1 MKNLSLAFV
10 AFAALL
16 AVTPAAKADFNPYNV
31 TFSFSTTPDLSGH
44 YVSASGILSG
54 DELGST
60 TDPFEVSSGSV
71 NVQSNIAP
79 ITGSGATLGPGSCF
93 FPGTS
98 PQGPTITPFHCS
110 AQSGFSFEILDP
122 VLGGINIIIGPELST
137 AVLGTDEFY
146 FWEYNGDEP
155 LYTTTGTLN
164 IYGDIGG
171 VEYTPEPPSLLLLGT
186 GLFLL
191 GFFAIG
197 KARATAHDFRF

>member
-1 MKNLSLAFV
+1 VKKLSLGIV
-10 AFAALL
+10 AVAALL
-16 AVTPAAKADFNPYNV
+16 SVSTAAKADFNPYNV

-60 TDPFEVSSGSV
+60 TDPFEVSGGSV
-71 NVQSNIAP
+71 SVQSNIAP
-79 ITGSGATLGPGSCF
+79 ITGSGSALGPGSCF

-98 PQGPTITPFHCS
+98 PQGPTISPFHCGG
-110 AQSGFSFEILDP
+110 QTGFSFEVLDP
-122 VLGGINIIIGPELST
+122 VLGGINIIIGPQLST

-146 FWEYNGDEP
+146 FWEYNGDTP

-171 VEYTPEPPSLLLLGT
+171 VEYTPEPPSLLLLGS
-186 GLFLL
+186 GLVLL
-191 GFFAIG
+191 AFFTIG
-197 KARATAHDFRF
+197 KARAAAHDFRF

>member
-1 MKNLSLAFV
+1 MKKCSLGIV
-10 AFAALL
+10 VLAALL
-16 AVTPAAKADFNPYNV
+16 CACPAAMADFNPYNV
-31 TFSFSTTPDLSGH
+31 TFSFSTTPDLTGH

-60 TDPFEVSSGSV
+60 TDPFEVSTGSV
-71 NVQSNIAP
+71 TVQSNIAP
-79 ITGSGATLGPGSCF
+79 IQGTGSTLGPGSCF

-110 AQSGFSFEILDP
+110 SQSGFSFEILDP

-164 IYGDIGG
+164 IYGDIGS
-171 VEYTPEPPSLLLLGT
+171 VEYTPEPPSLLLLGS
-186 GLFLL
+186 GLVLL
-191 GFFAIG
+191 AFFTIG
-197 KARATAHDFRF
+197 KARTPANEFHL